1 MQSHQVSHE
10 SVKVLPQCLYLRAEV
25 GMYPD
30 AVVPVSYVVPQR
42 ICATDRRCEFVG
54 CRTVEDLACRVQWSP
69 ALRIRALPVSTRKIV
84 DVYRVIQPSG
94 VAKSEPGF
102 RDR

>member
-30 AVVPVSYVVPQR
+30 AVGPASYVVPQR

-54 CRTVEDLACRVQWSP
+54 SRTVEELACRAQWSP

-84 DVYRVIQPSG
+84 DVYRAMLPSG
-94 VAKSEPGF
+94 HAESWP
-102 RDR
+102 